1 MVGSELP
8 FDVWRSAAGLFNS
21 GGPIVAVGAAGA
33 TSMGSVDDICGD
45 AEEEGCIGIDLCLLV
60 A

>member
-1 MVGSELP
+1 MGSELP
-8 FDVWRSAAGLFNS
+8 FVVCLSATGLLSS
-21 GGPIVAVGAAGA
+21 GGPIVAVGAAGV

-45 AEEEGCIGIDLCLLV
+45 ADEEGSMGIVLCLLV